1 MRAQE
6 ELMDILADVV
16 ATAAVGEVAVEQ
28 KSAGKLAQLSERL
41 RHAADHIDRL
51 AVELVDDHVRT
62 AA

>member
-6 ELMDILADVV
+6 ELMEILNDVV
-16 ATAAVGEVAVEQ
+16 CIAALAESAVERRN
-28 KSAGKLAQLSERL
+28 AGKLAQVSEKL

-51 AVELVDDHVRT
+51 AVELVDDRVRT